1 MPHLCLALCTEN
13 ERFHMELNL
22 TRGKLD
28 ALRSISR
35 MNQALGVLP

>member
-28 ALRSISR
+28 AHRAISR
-35 MNQALGVLP
+35 MN